1 LKMRSILGFILSLG
15 MVTAESPQMFPPG
28 SLGHDADWHNFR
40 AVQLFGYLRLFN
52 EASIWQ
58 ASRKHAPGAVYR
70 FMWLR
75 SFHPAISVRLDI
87 AADGAAF
94 LTTKVSNGCCDC
106 APLPADTMQ
115 KPFRVKTTKKRISS
129 AQVRQFLSRVEEV
142 HFWTLPSRKDSLPA
156 PDGAD
161 WVLEA
166 SNDGH
171 YQLIDAWSPPT
182 GDPAN
187 VLARLMLFDLAGLKL
202 SAKEVY

>member
-1 LKMRSILGFILSLG
+1 MRRILGFILSLG
-15 MVTAESPQMFPPG
+15 MVTAEPLQMFPPG
-28 SLGHDADWHNFR
+28 GLGHDADWHRFR
-40 AVQLFGYLRLFN
+40 SAQLSGCLRLFH

-58 ASRKHAPGAVYR
+58 ASRTHAQGAVYR

-106 APLPADTMQ
+106 APPPADTKQ
-115 KPFRVKTTKKRISS
+115 KPFRVKTTEKGISA

-142 HFWTLPSRKDSLPA
+142 RFWTLPSRKDSLPA

-187 VLARLMLFDLAGLKL
+187 VLGRLMLFDLADLKL
-202 SAKEVY
+202 SNKEVY

>member
-1 LKMRSILGFILSLG
+1 MLSLA
-15 MVTAESPQMFPPG
+15 MVSAGPPQMFPPG
-28 SLGHDADWHNFR
+28 SLGNDASFR
-40 AVQLFGYLRLFN
+40 SVQLSGCLRLFS

-70 FMWLR
+70 FIWLR

-87 AADGAAF
+87 AQGGEAL

-106 APLPADTMQ
+106 APPPKDTKQ
-115 KPFRVKTTKKRISS
+115 KPFQVKTTERRVSA
-129 AQVRQFLSRVEEV
+129 AQVRQFLSCVEKV
-142 HFWTLPSRKDSLPA
+142 HFWTLPSRKDSLPG

-161 WVLEA
+161 WLLEA
-166 SNDGH
+166 SSDGR

-187 VLARLMLFDLAGLKL
+187 VLGRLMLFNLADLKL
-202 SAKEVY
+202 SDKEVY

>member
-1 LKMRSILGFILSLG
+1 
-15 MVTAESPQMFPPG
+15 MFPPG
-28 SLGHDADWHNFR
+28 SLGHDADWHHFR
-40 AVQLFGYLRLFN
+40 SDQLSGCLRSFK

-75 SFHPAISVRLDI
+75 SFHSAISVRLDI
-87 AADGAAF
+87 TADGAAF
-94 LTTKVSNGCCDC
+94 LTIKVSNGCCDC
-106 APLPADTMQ
+106 APPPAGTKQ
-115 KPFRVKTTKKRISS
+115 KPFQVKTTEKGISA
-129 AQVRQFLSRVEEV
+129 AQVRQFLSGVKAV

-161 WVLEA
+161 WVIEA
-166 SNDGH
+166 SNDGR

-187 VLARLMLFDLAGLKL
+187 VLGRLMLFDLAGLHL
-202 SAKEVY
+202 SNKEVY